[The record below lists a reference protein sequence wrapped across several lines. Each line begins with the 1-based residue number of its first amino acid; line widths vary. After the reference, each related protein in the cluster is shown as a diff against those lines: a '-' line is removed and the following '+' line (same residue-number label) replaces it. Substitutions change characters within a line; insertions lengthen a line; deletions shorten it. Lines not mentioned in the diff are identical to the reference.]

1 MLDTLL
7 TLKSRS
13 SEEEE
18 EDTSEG
24 KELEEEEKKEV
35 SPGKHLPTM
44 YEQQTDASRLFPLV
58 FTHNVVSAFLFNHFF
73 PNLPD
78 WPRPTSPSVKHADNA
93 QGPWNAQ
100 SWFALLEFTHTFPKT
115 ESIFCFQDLWM
126 PV

>member
-18 EDTSEG
+18 EDTSDD
-24 KELEEEEKKEV
+24 KELEEEKKEV

-44 YEQQTDASRLFPLV
+44 CDQQADASRLFPLV
-58 FTHNVVSAFLFNHFF
+58 FTRNVVSAFLFNYFF

-78 WPRPTSPSVKHADNA
+78 WPRPTSPSLKHADNA
-93 QGPWNAQ
+93 
-100 SWFALLEFTHTFPKT
+100 
-115 ESIFCFQDLWM
+115 
-126 PV
+126 